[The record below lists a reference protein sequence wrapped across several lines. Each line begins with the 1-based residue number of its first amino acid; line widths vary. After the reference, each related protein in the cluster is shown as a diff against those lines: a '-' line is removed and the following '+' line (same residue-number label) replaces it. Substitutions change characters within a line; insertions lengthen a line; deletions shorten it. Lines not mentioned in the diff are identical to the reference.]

1 LIPGRTRGIAMKSD
15 AMSKLSASCIVLVM
29 LLSALV
35 IVPGGSESETP
46 STKTI
51 YVPVLSGG
59 LPVTNAWVNLTEV
72 HTGTVIAA
80 QYSSTWTAYTV
91 TNAPSGYY
99 RVDVA
104 HNDYY
109 DALAA
114 DEFRY
119 DGQSDVTTNEVTL
132 LAFNDKE
139 HTWNVTVRN
148 PSNQIVQGALV
159 GFYDPVSKE
168 WVAKGVTNSLGYVSI
183 AMFETAVLGDV
194 DLVIVK
200 SGYETYI
207 EQVLVNSDRTD
218 TWNIVKSML
227 VSSYVRNGT
236 GPASNVVSYLINTD
250 ASIPWV
256 KRVLK
261 STGTAMA
268 FDAYAGNFVLVVDAD
283 GNAAHVQTLVVGS
296 DVPLTISLGPQSQRE
311 NSVAIDYGADF
322 TSFSMTVATSWS
334 YDEAYPGLM
343 YGDMGSLRTQV
354 DLLMGDGNGDLTALE
369 AQVFY
374 DELVAWGTEYVAS
387 DKLLMLNETAYVSD
401 LSVTG
406 FTMNLGASAVTDT
419 TSVDFGY
426 TCGYQAPSI
435 PLDGGFY
442 DALVYAKYDTSEV
455 NYTYSIALAPGY
467 ERVSNS
473 SGSFTVS
480 GYTDIVVDPAKA
492 TGGPAIISMK
502 FEASEGP
509 SASAGIQLLTG
520 SYIVRDDEGNISHYV
535 VRVGA
540 NVTFTA
546 EDSVDPNGNPMT
558 YTWDFG
564 DGTTPVVTSNETY
577 VYKYTEAA
585 LERFV
590 NLTVTDSVGTP
601 NWTEIKV
608 VCDDANPVPVI
619 QVKDKT
625 INMTDFSVTVNQTEL
640 LVFNGTDSY
649 DYFVDGDLTE
659 GLVDFVQFDYGDN
672 TSSGRISSSNNEQ
685 NVTHSYK
692 QAGVFNLTLN
702 VTDVVGHYK
711 NLTLKVYVNDTTEPV
726 VGYTVLNST
735 GGTNLVENATVV
747 FNGTDTADNFDTLEN
762 MTFHWYF
769 GDGQWDN
776 ETGSV
781 VNHTYQRFGKLTVS
795 LNVTDSAGNYDVLAR
810 VITIN
815 SGPRPKMMVDRVYYE
830 PLNFTEDSSGFILV
844 NMTNKGT
851 AVATNIVVTFY
862 KVNPD
867 GTQDEIAGTYQVLN
881 ATTLLPVE
889 NDVGVLVGGKVQVK
903 FECTMK
909 NPGTYSIKV
918 VVMSQNQSENTTF
931 VASGT
936 SAMNVGEAGWKEIA
950 LWGGVLAVIILVPA
964 LIYVTRRL
972 SKREKKGPRREKK
985 SEEEQ

>member
-1 LIPGRTRGIAMKSD
+1 MKSD

-29 LLSALV
+29 LLSTLV
-35 IVPGGSESETP
+35 IFPGSSESETT
-46 STKTI
+46 STKNI

-59 LPVTNAWVNLTEV
+59 LPVTTGAWVNLTEV
-72 HTGTVIAA
+72 HSGAVTAA
-80 QYSSTWTAYTV
+80 QYQSEFTAYVV
-91 TNAPSGYY
+91 TGAPSGYY
-99 RVDVA
+99 RVSVVA
-104 HNDYY
+104 NDYY
-109 DALAA
+109 DVLSA

-119 DGQSDVTTNEVTL
+119 DGQSDVTTDVVAL
-132 LAFNDKE
+132 QAFGYKE
-139 HTWNVTVRN
+139 HSWNVTVRN
-148 PSNQIVQGALV
+148 PDNQIVQGALV

-168 WVAKGVTNSLGYVSI
+168 WVAKGVTNSLGYVSV

-200 SGYETYI
+200 SGYETYV
-207 EQVLVNSDRTD
+207 EQVLVNSDQIRTV
-218 TWNIVKSML
+218 NVAKSML
-227 VSSYVRNGT
+227 VSSYVRNGS

-250 ASIPWV
+250 SSVPWV

-283 GNAAHVQTLVVGS
+283 GNAAHVQTLTVAGS
-296 DVPLTISLGPQSQRE
+296 DIPLTISLGAQTQRE
-311 NSVAIDYGADF
+311 NSVAIDFGADF

-334 YDEAYPGLM
+334 YDEAYPGLR
-343 YGDMGSLRTQV
+343 YSDMGSLRMQV
-354 DLLMGDGNGDLTALE
+354 DLMMGDGDGDLTAFE
-369 AQVFY
+369 AQLFY
-374 DELVAWGTEYVAS
+374 DAVQAWGTEYVAS
-387 DKLLMLNETAYVSD
+387 DKLLTLNETAYVSD
-401 LSVTG
+401 LAITG
-406 FTMNLGASAVTDT
+406 YTMDLAASAVTDT
-419 TSVDFGY
+419 TSVNYGY
-426 TCGYQAPSI
+426 ACGYQAPSI

-442 DALVYAKYDTSEV
+442 DALAYASYDTSEV
-455 NYTYSIALAPGY
+455 NYTYSIDLAPEY

-480 GYTDIVVDPAKA
+480 GYTQVIVDPAKA
-492 TGGPAIISMK
+492 TGGPAIISIK

-509 SASAGIQLLTG
+509 SAGAGVQLSSV
-520 SYIVRDDEGNISHYV
+520 SYIVRDDEGNITKYV

-546 EDSVDPNGNPMT
+546 EDSADPNGNPLT

-564 DGTTPVVTSNETY
+564 DGTSPIVTSNETY
-577 VYKYTEAA
+577 AYKYTTAA
-585 LERFV
+585 LERTV
-590 NLTVTDSVGTP
+590 NLTITDSVGMP

-608 VCDDANPVPVI
+608 VCDDADPVPVI

-625 INMTDFSVTVNQTEL
+625 INMTDFSITVNQTEL
-640 LVFNGTDSY
+640 IVFNGTDSY
-649 DYFVDGDLTE
+649 DYVMNGDDEL
-659 GLVDFVQFDYGDN
+659 GMVDFVQFDYGDN

-692 QAGVFNLTLN
+692 AAGTFNLTLN

-711 NLTLKVYVNDTTEPV
+711 NLTLKVHVNDTTEPV
-726 VGYTVLNST
+726 VGYTVKNDT
-735 GGTNLVENATVV
+735 GGINLVENATIW
-747 FNGTDTADNFDTLEN
+747 FNATDTTDNYDDLAN
-762 MTFHWYF
+762 LTFHWYF
-769 GDGQWDN
+769 GDGEWEN
-776 ETGSV
+776 ETGFL

-795 LNVTDSAGNYDVLAR
+795 LNVTDRSNNSDVLAR

-815 SGPRPKMMVDRVYYE
+815 SGPRPKMMVDRVFYD
-830 PLNFTEDSSGFILV
+830 PGNFTEDASGFILV

-851 AVATNIVVTFY
+851 SVAKNIVVTFY

-867 GTQDEIAGTYQVLN
+867 GSQDEITGTYQVLN
-881 ATTLLPVE
+881 ATTLLPVD
-889 NDVGVLVGGKVQVK
+889 NDVGVLVGGKVQIK

-936 SAMNVGEAGWKEIA
+936 QALNVEEAGWKEWV
-950 LWGGVLAVIILVPA
+950 LWGGVLAVIILVPT

-985 SEEEQ
+985 SEEAQ